1 MLNSQIYFL
10 KNHLMSKW
18 NKSPLWTT
26 NTIDDISFLESDNS
40 INSIITDLSVILDKW
55 IFIEST
61 NESSLNQ
68 GSFKISSVSINK
80 IILDSSFRVVTDEL
94 AGEFITI
101 IPLICPIKFNG
112 VSFAYPNKENDFF
125 VEYSLNTGYSKAVS
139 GLLSHSGCRYR
150 SEGWI
155 KFLFHSPT
163 FYGENIILPSLQK
176 LRSIFRIGNLGE
188 SIRICSFEA
197 SSMYKDDQKDYMV
210 TPCIVEIKAD
220 YDERSLNEELTIPYT
235 SPGFNYMNMTIDESN
250 TFVKFSA
257 VHLNT
262 TSGNYEL
269 TTMNVSDVASQ
280 IVIDCTSSKFII
292 QNSGPI
298 KFSSGHGLPVG
309 KIAYL
314 ATPISSLHP
323 NITFTEPVSGKV
335 QKLFEVVDSFQI
347 SISIGAVNVI

>member
-18 NKSPLWTT
+18 NKSPLWII
-26 NTIDDISFLESDNS
+26 NTIDDIFFLESDNS
-40 INSIITDLSVILDKW
+40 VNSTITDLSVIMDKW

-61 NESSLNQ
+61 NESSVNQ
-68 GSFKISSVSINK
+68 GSFKILNKSINK
-80 IILDSSFRVVTDEL
+80 ITLDSSFSAVIDES
-94 AGEFITI
+94 AGEFVTI

-163 FYGENIILPSLQK
+163 FYGEDIILPSIQK

-188 SIRICSFEA
+188 SVRVCSFEL
-197 SSMYKDDQKDYMV
+197 SNMYKDDQKEYMI
-210 TPCIVEIKAD
+210 TPCVVEIKAD
-220 YDERSLNEELTIPYT
+220 YDQRALEEDLTIPYT
-235 SPGFNYMNMTIDESN
+235 SQGFNYMNMTLDESN
-250 TFVKFSA
+250 TFVRFSA

-269 TTMNVSDVASQ
+269 TPITGLEFASQ
-280 IVIDCTSSKFII
+280 IVIDSTPSKFII

-298 KFSSGHGLPVG
+298 KFTSGHGLPVG

-314 ATPISSLHP
+314 ATPISSSHP
-323 NITFTEPVSGKV
+323 NITFVQPVSGKI

-347 SISIGAVNVI
+347 SISIGEPYVI